1 MLLAKPGIL
10 ITRMASQPAFRL
22 RTAVSKAFVASR
34 AARIEQDGTILW
46 SGGRATISRMG
57 GSTSITTVGCPS
69 GDVSISCDLIEE
81 DGVPSIP
88 ECLSFWN
95 AIGQMSASA
104 SSSLEGTALL
114 NDIHHALPAIREW
127 HHGEEDA
134 SGRSMTFR
142 ADIDLPSPWGAGG
155 GRIIRNL
162 PCDAAGP
169 GFGPQFPVPRTFRND
184 LSESDGEFPTEILRM
199 VRKRHG
205 TVAALRSVRRNEQ
218 SEDDPTE
225 RYTLEPARI
234 QIFAFE
240 TETIA
245 QIETMEMLRL
255 LEDCSERDGSAED
268 TGVA

>member
-134 SGRSMTFR
+134 SGRSMSAR
-142 ADIDLPSPWGAGG
+142 NVIDLPSPWGAGG